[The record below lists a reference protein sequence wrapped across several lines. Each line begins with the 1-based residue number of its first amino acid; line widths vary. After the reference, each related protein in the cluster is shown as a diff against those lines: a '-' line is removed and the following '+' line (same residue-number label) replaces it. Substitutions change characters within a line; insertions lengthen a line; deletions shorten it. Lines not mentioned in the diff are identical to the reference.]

1 MALILIITRTGKEQR
16 VAIDLEDALFH
27 LDPEVNATFTG
38 FPGVVMVNGKF
49 DPIIAA
55 RVIKSFNIKD
65 VLKIRPFLRTL
76 SISELDKV
84 CKIIGDIVKREKTVG
99 FRVYVRGAYLSKSA
113 IKNVLFECFK
123 KTGVRISSS
132 SSLFLVIDIVKDVI
146 GFSLVDRKNA

>member
-49 DPIIAA
+49 DPVIAA
-55 RVIKSFNIKD
+55 RVIKSFNVKD

-84 CKIIGDIVKREKTVG
+84 CKIIGDIVKGEETVG

-113 IKNVLFECFK
+113 IKNVLLECFK